1 VTIVVPRRM
10 IFTHRA
16 MRRSD
21 RISAAA
27 KTTSADQQ
35 MRQSQASAG
44 QWRTC
49 GVAGGDLFKD
59 ADVNMFP
66 GVTGLKLQGAF
77 ALWG

>member
-10 IFTHRA
+10 ILTHCA
-16 MRRSD
+16 VRRSD
-21 RISAAA
+21 RTSAAA
-27 KTTSADQQ
+27 KQASADQQ
-35 MRQSQASAG
+35 MRQSQASDG

-59 ADVNMFP
+59 ADVNRFP
-66 GVTGLKLQGAF
+66 GVTGLQLQGAF